1 MLNSPL
7 VPPGSDEA
15 RDAKIEAIVGNGPW
29 GAVALAGIATLLVV
43 AIWFAFYLFVFAP
56 RAMTP

>member
-7 VPPGSDEA
+7 VPSGSDEA
-15 RDAKIEAIVGNGPW
+15 RDAQIEAIVGNGPW